1 MIRLLLKLLVL
12 CQLTAFLCVSS
23 VYAQF
28 SSSDSSTAS
37 ALEEGEEG
45 EEVEDEEDEEEEEF
59 VKGIRMEIFIKNV
72 SAFKKTLTAYDN
84 VCRRYVFSVK
94 RFRAYQ
100 KERAK
105 VCIDENGFA
114 DITISRLTGA
124 RKKRY
129 KEVEER
135 DIVKFP

>member
-1 MIRLLLKLLVL
+1 MGE
-12 CQLTAFLCVSS
+12 SE
-23 VYAQF
+23 
-28 SSSDSSTAS
+28 
-37 ALEEGEEG
+37 EEGSATESG
-45 EEVEDEEDEEEEEF
+45 Y
-59 VKGIRMEIFIKNV
+59 VKGIRMHIFIKNAT
-72 SAFKKTLTAYDN
+72 SFDKTLTAYDN

-105 VCIDENGFA
+105 VCINEDGFG

-129 KEVEER
+129 KKIEKR
-135 DIVKFP
+135 DTVRFP